1 MWGRMKIQL
10 NSINATG
17 RCPVGTRV
25 VAWKN
30 HALSNACFIKCM
42 LYQMHALSNVC
53 FTKCV
58 WAAKE
63 HIWSRFG
70 ASKIQSNIGKCSLLE
85 CHNDL
90 HDGFNC
96 SDFVIA
102 NWPTFKMTSFWQ
114 KITFKTAIF
123 GGHFRPPK
131 KWSLNWTCSS
141 RSRGGLVGLVWSGRR
156 LWLF

>member
-1 MWGRMKIQL
+1 MPGGHAR
-10 NSINATG
+10 S
-17 RCPVGTRV
+17 RV
-25 VAWKN
+25 EE
-30 HALSNACFIKCM
+30 SCFIKCV

-53 FTKCV
+53 FTKCL

-85 CHNDL
+85 CYNDL
-90 HDGFNC
+90 DNGFNC
-96 SDFVIA
+96 SDFEA
-102 NWPTFKMTSFWQ
+102 NWATCKMISFWD

-141 RSRGGLVGLVWSGRR
+141 CYRVGPVGRSVDRR

>member
-1 MWGRMKIQL
+1 
-10 NSINATG
+10 
-17 RCPVGTRV
+17 
-25 VAWKN
+25 
-30 HALSNACFIKCM
+30 
-42 LYQMHALSNVC
+42 MHALSNVC

-85 CHNDL
+85 CYNDL
-90 HDGFNC
+90 HNGFNC
-96 SDFVIA
+96 SDFET
-102 NWPTFKMTSFWQ
+102 NWATFKMISFWD

-141 RSRGGLVGLVWSGRR
+141 CYRVGPVGRSVAHLIKHALRACKKNLIKCHKYIIIDYSFELNLSIIHDINMHLVY
-156 LWLF
+156 